1 MARIAIVGTGVS
13 GLVAAHLLHD
23 RHEIHLFEARDRVGG
38 HVHTIDVPEP
48 DGSVTRVDTGFIVY
62 NESNYP
68 LFSRLLARLGV
79 ATQPSDMSFSVRCD
93 RTGVEYNGSTVSQMF
108 TQRRN
113 LFSPA
118 FHRMIRDILRFNRE
132 AAPAIRNG
140 AARMTLG
147 EYVAAA
153 GYSQRLSEHYLLP
166 MGSALWSMP
175 RARVLDMPAE
185 FFVNFFDNHGM
196 LTVDDRPEWRVVRG
210 GSDRYVER
218 LIAPFA
224 DRIRLDAP
232 VRHIARTPDGV
243 RVDGEAFDD
252 VIVACHADQ
261 ALALLDDPTAA
272 EREVLG
278 AMSYQANDVVL
289 HTDESILP
297 RARRAWGSWNYHV
310 QSADEGPATVT
321 YNMNMLQ
328 TLAGPRTY
336 CVTLNATDTIDPERI
351 LFRTTYHHPVYTTEA
366 FAAQK
371 RHTDVS
377 GLHHTHFC
385 GAYWGFGFHED
396 GARSGVRVAEVFGAS
411 L

>member
-1 MARIAIVGTGVS
+1 MARIAIVGTGGS

-23 RHEIHLFEARDRVGG
+23 RHEIHVFEARDRVGG
-38 HVHTIDVPEP
+38 HVHTVDVPEH
-48 DGSVTRVDTGFIVY
+48 DGSITRVDTGFIVY

-68 LFSRLLARLGV
+68 LFSRLLARLAV

-108 TQRRN
+108 SQRRN
-113 LFSPA
+113 VFSPA

-147 EYVAAA
+147 EYVESA
-153 GYSQRLSEHYLLP
+153 GYSRRLSEHYLLP

-175 RARVLDMPAE
+175 RAQVLDMPAE
-185 FFVNFFDNHGM
+185 FFVNFFENHGM

-224 DRIRLDAP
+224 GRIRLGTP
-232 VRHIARTPDGV
+232 VRRILRTADGV
-243 RVDGEAFDD
+243 QVDDEAFDE
-252 VIVACHADQ
+252 VILACHSDQ
-261 ALALLDDPTAA
+261 ALALLGDATSA
-272 EREVLG
+272 EHEVLG
-278 AMSYQANDVVL
+278 AMPYQANDVVL
-289 HTDESILP
+289 HTDDTILP

-328 TLAGPRTY
+328 TLATPQTY
-336 CVTLNATDTIDPERI
+336 CVSLNATESIAPEQI
-351 LFRTTYHHPVYTTEA
+351 LFRTTYHHPVYTTGA

-371 RHTDVS
+371 RHAEVS
-377 GLHHTHFC
+377 GVRHTHYC

-396 GARSGVRVAEVFGAS
+396 GVRSGVRVAEALGAS